1 MDEKLEHFVA
11 LLNARGSPVE
21 RSRKRPQRRPLS
33 SSRVLVLAF
42 GLTVAAGS
50 GAAGLWFMK
59 IANPLPAAE
68 PADRAG
74 IAAMEAVAPSA
85 PPPATAV
92 PPPVP
97 LVAVGDEASLAPST
111 ITVPSTPPEI
121 SVLPPATGST
131 PAQPPQELSGTPPPW
146 QRYSVAAPVRDS
158 RPRIVVVMD
167 DLGLDRRRSERT
179 MALPAP
185 LTLSFLPY
193 ANDLPRQ
200 TDLARRAG
208 HELLVHVPMEP
219 FGHVADAGPNELDV
233 ALGRDEVLRRLRW
246 DLGRFEGYVG
256 INNHMGSRFTSDA
269 DALRPVIEE
278 LRARGLLFLD
288 SRSAPHSYGVELA
301 REIGVPNAGRDVFLD
316 DEITVPA
323 VEAQLAEL
331 ERVARRNGTAI
342 AIGHPHD
349 PTIEVLDRWLRT
361 LPQKGLVLV
370 PLSATVRTRAGVSG

>member
-1 MDEKLEHFVA
+1 MDEKLKHFVA
-11 LLNARGSPVE
+11 LLNARGSPVD
-21 RSRKRPQRRPLS
+21 RSRKHPQRRPLS
-33 SSRVLVLAF
+33 SSRILILAF

-74 IAAMEAVAPSA
+74 IAAMEAVTPSA
-85 PPPATAV
+85 PPPATVV

-97 LVAVGDEASLAPST
+97 PVAIGDEASLAPST
-111 ITVPSTPPEI
+111 ITVPSAPPEI
-121 SVLPPATGST
+121 SVLPPATGAK
-131 PAQPPQELSGTPPPW
+131 PAQPPQELSGTPPW
-146 QRYSVAAPVRDS
+146 QRYAVAAPARDS

-193 ANDLPRQ
+193 ASDLPRQ

-288 SRSAPHSYGVELA
+288 SRTAPHSRA
-301 REIGVPNAGRDVFLD
+301 
-316 DEITVPA
+316 PA
-323 VEAQLAEL
+323 
-331 ERVARRNGTAI
+331 
-342 AIGHPHD
+342 
-349 PTIEVLDRWLRT
+349 
-361 LPQKGLVLV
+361 
-370 PLSATVRTRAGVSG
+370 